1 MSEGEVTAP
10 GGVVYSVAASIIR
23 SSILDSEGIWGFGFG
38 VHEGSEENEVLVFRG
53 FGVWGL
59 G

>member
-23 SSILDSEGIWGFGFG
+23 ESILDSEGIWGTTRSKKS
-38 VHEGSEENEVLVFRG
+38 VY
-53 FGVWGL
+53 
-59 G
+59 